1 MTKKES
7 FHPYFVGTEHGRLSF
22 GTIRKNNEI
31 SACMLQSGPDG
42 GRHYVTMDSTGN
54 KEEGMRG
61 STKAFCPGTLTVKSG
76 KDIENY
82 TVPSTEPNNI
92 PAIWCEAENGDI
104 IIKASR
110 GKIRIEAE
118 DIVLNANGFDGKSGS
133 ITLDSNDKIN
143 LKSQIIDINASVSA
157 KIFSDKTV
165 EVIGKGLLNIYGG
178 LADFADRTTKNRRS
192 KLSADDSCIAQ
203 NEVRNAT

>member
-1 MTKKES
+1 MAKKES
-7 FHPYFVGTEHGRLSF
+7 FHPYFTGTEHGRLSF

-42 GRHYVTMDSTGN
+42 GRHYITMDSTGN

-61 STKAFCPGTLTVKSG
+61 STKAFCPGTLTVKTG

-82 TVPSTEPNNI
+82 TPPSLKPNNI

-104 IIKASR
+104 IIKAAH
-110 GKIRIEAE
+110 GKIRLEAE
-118 DIVLNANGFDGKSGS
+118 DVIINANGFDGKSGTVT
-133 ITLDSNDKIN
+133 IDSNDKIN
-143 LKSQIIDINASVSA
+143 LKSQTIDINASVST
-157 KIFSDKTV
+157 KVFSEKTV

-192 KLSADDSCIAQ
+192 KLSADDSIISK
-203 NEVRNAT
+203 NEERNAT